1 MAEAPPAP
9 GASALD
15 RRLMAAALRLGRRG
29 LGLTAPNPSVAC
41 LIVAERDGAPVI
53 VGSAVTA
60 PSGRPHAETQA
71 IAEAGVAAR
80 GATAYVTL
88 EPCSHIGKTP
98 PCADALVAAGVAR
111 VVCALGDPD
120 PRVKGRGFARLREA
134 GITVVENVLADQ
146 AAIDHA
152 GHIVRIRFG
161 RPLVTLK
168 LALSAD
174 GKVGRRGERV
184 AITGAAANA
193 MTHRLRAM
201 SDAILVGVTTA
212 LVDDPRLT
220 VRLPGLARRSPMRV
234 VFDTELRLPLSAAL
248 VSTAREVPTHVF
260 ATLGADHARAAALEA
275 AGCIVHF
282 VPPPWLAGHGVNLDI
297 ALRDLVK
304 LGVTRLML
312 EGGVTLARAFL
323 DRDLIDEAVL
333 IESPNAIGPSGIAAL
348 KPGPLNGLLGPHF
361 SAVASEP
368 LGRDIM
374 TTLRRRR

>member
-1 MAEAPPAP
+1 
-9 GASALD
+9 
-15 RRLMAAALRLGRRG
+15 MAAALRLGRRG

-41 LIVAERDGAPVI
+41 LIVEERAGAPVI

-60 PSGRPHAETQA
+60 PGGRPHAETQA
-71 IAEAGVAAR
+71 LAEAGEAAR

-88 EPCSHIGKTP
+88 EPCSHIGRTP

-134 GITVVENVLADQ
+134 GVAVVENVLADQ

-152 GHIVRIRFG
+152 GHIARIRFG

-193 MTHRLRAM
+193 VTHRLRAM
-201 SDAILVGVTTA
+201 SDAILVGITTA
-212 LVDDPRLT
+212 LVDDPLLT
-220 VRLPGLARRSPMRV
+220 ARLPGLAHRSPLRA
-234 VFDTELRLPLSAAL
+234 VFDTELRLPLSAEL
-248 VSTAREVPTHVF
+248 VLTARDVPTHVF
-260 ATLGADHARAAALEA
+260 ATLGADHDRAAALEA
-275 AGCIVHF
+275 AGCIVHA

-312 EGGVTLARAFL
+312 EGGVTLAQAFL

-333 IESPNAIGPSGIAAL
+333 IESPDAIGLRGIAAL
-348 KPGPLNGLLGPHF
+348 KPGPLDGLLGPRF
-361 SAVASEP
+361 SAVASET